1 MIHLL
6 FGDFTGERRL
16 RAIKASLGDDSA
28 VALNMAVFEA
38 GHATLADV
46 TAACDAI
53 PFLAERRLVILR
65 GFLARLSSP
74 RGSDVAWIE
83 QRLTHLPDFVDVVL
97 VEESTPEGPG
107 LALQKR
113 LESEGRLLCER
124 DATLDAAGAMAFAR
138 EVARERGWDIAP
150 QMAEALVDA
159 IGFDRIALEREIE
172 KLDLYRRAAP
182 IDRDALEALVA
193 RQESGRDW
201 EFVRALGERDSRR
214 TLAEWRRLTDRGDDP
229 HHLLARMGR
238 QVRQIAQASDVLR
251 RGGAGDVA
259 RTLGVSP
266 GIAGAI
272 SAQARRWSLPE
283 ARRLFAALVEADHL
297 GKTGGAPLDHSLP
310 CLIATFGQADRPNR
324 PPAIRGRAT
333 TRG

>member
-1 MIHLL
+1 LIHLL
-6 FGDFTGERRL
+6 FGDFVGARRL
-16 RAIKASLGDDSA
+16 RSLRARLGDDSA

-38 GHATLADV
+38 SHATLAEV

-65 GFLARLSSP
+65 GFLARLSSS
-74 RGSDVAWIE
+74 RGLDVGWIE
-83 QRLTHLPDFVDVVL
+83 QRLMHLPDFVDVVL
-97 VEESTPEGPG
+97 LEESTPEESG
-107 LALQKR
+107 LALQKQ

-124 DATLDAAGAMAFAR
+124 DAALDAVGAMAFVL

-150 QMAEALVDA
+150 QVAEALVDA
-159 IGFDRIALEREIE
+159 TGLDRGALEREIE
-172 KLDLYRRAAP
+172 KLDLYRRVAT
-182 IDRDALEALVA
+182 IDRDALEVLVA
-193 RQESGRDW
+193 RQEAGRDW
-201 EFVRALGERDSRR
+201 EFVRALGERDARR

-229 HHLLARMGR
+229 HHLLSRMGR

-251 RGGAGDVA
+251 HGGAGDVA

-266 GIAGAI
+266 GVAGAI
-272 SAQARRWSLPE
+272 SAQARRWSPVE

-297 GKTGGAPLDHSLP
+297 GKTGGAPLDHALP
-310 CLIATFGQADRPNR
+310 CLIATFGQADRPTS
-324 PPAIRGRAT
+324 ASTVGSRAT